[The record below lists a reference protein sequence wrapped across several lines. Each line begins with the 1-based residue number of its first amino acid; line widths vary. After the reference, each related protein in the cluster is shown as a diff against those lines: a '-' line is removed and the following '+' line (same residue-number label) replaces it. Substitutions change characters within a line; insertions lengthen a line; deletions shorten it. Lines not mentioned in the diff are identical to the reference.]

1 MAVKDWLANTDTDE
15 EPRTAARRVE
25 LEIRKAIIT
34 LALKPGM
41 PLSEKEI
48 AARYGVSRQPVR
60 EAFISLSRAGLVEI
74 HPRRGTFVVKISLDR
89 MLEARFI
96 RESMEVAV
104 VRRACQRFDARVRT
118 RMDFYLDAQE
128 TAAESGAHYD
138 FQRADELFHAAIAE
152 GAGCPSAWTVME
164 NIKAHMD
171 RVCHLTLPAATALPL
186 LIDQHRAILAAIDA
200 RDADAAEAALK
211 LHLSEILKALP
222 AVQAEHREMFE

>member
-1 MAVKDWLANTDTDE
+1 MESIEELAAKDWLANSDTVE
-15 EPRTAARRVE
+15 EPRSAARRVE

-34 LALKPGM
+34 LAMKPGM

-96 RESMEVAV
+96 RELMEVAV

-128 TAAESGAHYD
+128 TAAESG
-138 FQRADELFHAAIAE
+138 RALRLPARRRTLPRRHRRRRRLPVGLDGDRRI
-152 GAGCPSAWTVME
+152 
-164 NIKAHMD
+164 IKAHMD
-171 RVCHLTLPAATALPL
+171 RASATSRCPPRQRCRGSSISTAPSWPPSTPATPTWPRQRSSC
-186 LIDQHRAILAAIDA
+186 ICR
-200 RDADAAEAALK
+200 R
-211 LHLSEILKALP
+211 S
-222 AVQAEHREMFE
+222 

>member
-1 MAVKDWLANTDTDE
+1 LDFEDWMVSTEALD
-15 EPRTAARRVE
+15 RTLSTAGRIE
-25 LEIRKAIIT
+25 LEMRKAIIT

-89 MLEARFI
+89 MLEARFV

-171 RVCHLTLPAATALPL
+171 RVCHLTLPSATALPL
-186 LIDQHRAILAAIDA
+186 LIDQHRTILAAIDA
-200 RDADAAEAALK
+200 RDADGAEASLK

-222 AVQAEHREMFE
+222 VVQAEHRDMFE